1 MTRDLAALQT
11 FVTVAE
17 CGGYA
22 EAARRLGISPSMVS
36 RRVARLEA
44 ELQVLLIHRTTRGMS
59 LSEAGERFHERCR
72 ALLQELDAACDE
84 LGGGE
89 GRGGG
94 VSGRVRITAPQSL
107 LGTALVAPV
116 VARLMAAHPALRFDL
131 ALDERKLD
139 LVSGAV
145 EVAVRVGPLPDSRF
159 IARRLAVLQGQMV
172 ASPAYLQRRGVP
184 REAADLAQHV
194 GLDHTE
200 LGARGLWTPAEA
212 PPPPQHVR
220 VNSFEVLRELA
231 RLGMGIAVLPLF
243 AVQDDLREGRL
254 QLVMPGWHSVPF
266 ELFAVTPP
274 APRLSAR
281 AKVVMEALAAY
292 AARPAEAWG
301 QP

>member
-22 EAARRLGISPSMVS
+22 EAARQLGISPSMVS
-36 RRVARLEA
+36 RRIARLEA

-72 ALLQELDAACDE
+72 ALLAELDAACDE
-84 LGGGE
+84 LGGDAE
-89 GRGGG
+89 G

-159 IARRLAVLQGQMV
+159 IARRLAVLHGQMV

-200 LGARGLWTPAEA
+200 LGARGLWTPADA

-220 VNSFEVLRELA
+220 VNSFEVLRQLA
-231 RLGMGIAVLPLF
+231 LLGMGIAVLPLF
-243 AVQDDLREGRL
+243 AVQQELREGRL
-254 QLVMPGWHSVPF
+254 QRVLPDWHSVPF

-281 AKVVMEALAAY
+281 AKVVMDALAAY
-292 AARPAEAWG
+292 AARPPEAWG
-301 QP
+301 EP

>member
-22 EAARRLGISPSMVS
+22 EAARQLGISPSMVS
-36 RRVARLEA
+36 RRIARLEA

-59 LSEAGERFHERCR
+59 LSEAGERFHERCG
-72 ALLQELDAACDE
+72 ALLRELDAACDE
-84 LGGGE
+84 LGGDGE
-89 GRGGG
+89 G

-159 IARRLAVLQGQMV
+159 IARRLAMLQGQMV

-184 REAADLAQHV
+184 RDAADLAQHV

-200 LGARGLWTPAEA
+200 LGARGLWTPADA

-231 RLGMGIAVLPLF
+231 LLGMGIAVLPLF
-243 AVQDDLREGRL
+243 AVLGELREGRL
-254 QLVMPGWHSVPF
+254 QLVMPGWRSVPF

-292 AARPAEAWG
+292 AARPAEEWG